1 MSFSIGISWF
11 CRRLPN
17 SWVLPI
23 LTWWYFRLQGS
34 IYISTSCQVI
44 SYEIRYGRPYI
55 EAAPSSLVLGSLLI
69 LYHEEV
75 TVAKQPP
82 TLIRLLH
89 YIYRCT
95 ELSKPQAALTYHPIK
110 RILTLLFLASYTSSA
125 QKMYVHRSELK
136 GIHSH
141 TKNKNNLG
149 NAFQ

>member
-1 MSFSIGISWF
+1 MGLTYSDMMIFSSARQYIHLYFMSSYILWNTIRASLYRGCSPFAGLGIVVNLVS
-11 CRRLPN
+11 RRSN
-17 SWVLPI
+17 CSQ
-23 LTWWYFRLQGS
+23 TAT
-34 IYISTSCQVI
+34 YINTVTTL
-44 SYEIRYGRPYI
+44 YI
-55 EAAPSSLVLGSLLI
+55 
-69 LYHEEV
+69 
-75 TVAKQPP
+75 
-82 TLIRLLH
+82 

-95 ELSKPQAALTYHPIK
+95 ELSKPPAALTYHPIK

>member
-1 MSFSIGISWF
+1 MGLTYSDMMIFSSARQYIHLYFMSSYILWNTIRASLYRGCSPFAGLGIVVNLVS
-11 CRRLPN
+11 RRSN
-17 SWVLPI
+17 CSQ
-23 LTWWYFRLQGS
+23 TAT
-34 IYISTSCQVI
+34 YINT
-44 SYEIRYGRPYI
+44 
-55 EAAPSSLVLGSLLI
+55 
-69 LYHEEV
+69 V
-75 TVAKQPP
+75 T
-82 TLIRLLH
+82 TL

-95 ELSKPQAALTYHPIK
+95 ELSKPPAALTYHPIK

>member
-1 MSFSIGISWF
+1 MGLTYSDMVIFLSARQYIHLYFMSSYILWNTIRASLYRGCSPFAGLGIVVNLVS
-11 CRRLPN
+11 RRSN
-17 SWVLPI
+17 CSQ
-23 LTWWYFRLQGS
+23 TAT
-34 IYISTSCQVI
+34 YINT
-44 SYEIRYGRPYI
+44 
-55 EAAPSSLVLGSLLI
+55 
-69 LYHEEV
+69 V
-75 TVAKQPP
+75 TK
-82 TLIRLLH
+82 L

-95 ELSKPQAALTYHPIK
+95 ELSKPPAALTYHPIK

>member
-1 MSFSIGISWF
+1 MGLTYSDMVIFLSARQYIHLYFMSSYILWNTIRASLYRGCSLFAGLGVVVNLVS
-11 CRRLPN
+11 RRSN
-17 SWVLPI
+17 CSQ
-23 LTWWYFRLQGS
+23 TAT
-34 IYISTSCQVI
+34 YINT
-44 SYEIRYGRPYI
+44 
-55 EAAPSSLVLGSLLI
+55 
-69 LYHEEV
+69 V
-75 TVAKQPP
+75 T
-82 TLIRLLH
+82 TL

-95 ELSKPQAALTYHPIK
+95 ELSKPPAALTYHPIK

>member
-1 MSFSIGISWF
+1 MGLTYSDMSARQYIHLYFMSSYILWNTIRASLYRGCSPFAGLGIVVNLVS
-11 CRRLPN
+11 RRSN
-17 SWVLPI
+17 CSQ
-23 LTWWYFRLQGS
+23 TAT
-34 IYISTSCQVI
+34 YINTVTTL
-44 SYEIRYGRPYI
+44 YI
-55 EAAPSSLVLGSLLI
+55 
-69 LYHEEV
+69 
-75 TVAKQPP
+75 
-82 TLIRLLH
+82 

-95 ELSKPQAALTYHPIK
+95 ELSKPPAALTYHPIK

>member
-1 MSFSIGISWF
+1 MGLTYSDMVIFLSARQYIHLYFMSSYILWNTIRASLYRGCSPFAGLGIVVNLVS
-11 CRRLPN
+11 RRSN
-17 SWVLPI
+17 CSQ
-23 LTWWYFRLQGS
+23 TAT
-34 IYISTSCQVI
+34 YINT
-44 SYEIRYGRPYI
+44 
-55 EAAPSSLVLGSLLI
+55 
-69 LYHEEV
+69 V
-75 TVAKQPP
+75 T
-82 TLIRLLH
+82 TI

-95 ELSKPQAALTYHPIK
+95 ELSKPPAALTYHPIK

>member
-1 MSFSIGISWF
+1 MGLTYSDMVIFLSARQYIHLYFMSSYILWNTIRASLYRGCSLFAGLGVVVNLVS
-11 CRRLPN
+11 RRSN
-17 SWVLPI
+17 CSQ
-23 LTWWYFRLQGS
+23 TAT
-34 IYISTSCQVI
+34 YINTVTTL
-44 SYEIRYGRPYI
+44 YI
-55 EAAPSSLVLGSLLI
+55 
-69 LYHEEV
+69 
-75 TVAKQPP
+75 
-82 TLIRLLH
+82 

-95 ELSKPQAALTYHPIK
+95 ELSKPPAALTYHPIK

>member
-1 MSFSIGISWF
+1 MGLTYSDMMIFSSARQYIHLYFMSSYILWNTIRASLYRGCSLFAGLGVVVNLVS
-11 CRRLPN
+11 RRSN
-17 SWVLPI
+17 CSQ
-23 LTWWYFRLQGS
+23 TAT
-34 IYISTSCQVI
+34 YINT
-44 SYEIRYGRPYI
+44 
-55 EAAPSSLVLGSLLI
+55 
-69 LYHEEV
+69 V
-75 TVAKQPP
+75 T
-82 TLIRLLH
+82 TL

-95 ELSKPQAALTYHPIK
+95 ELSKPPAALTYHPIK

>member
-1 MSFSIGISWF
+1 MGLTYSDMMIFSSARQYIHLYFMSSYILWNTIRASLYRGCSLFAGLGVVVNLVS
-11 CRRLPN
+11 RRSN
-17 SWVLPI
+17 CSQ
-23 LTWWYFRLQGS
+23 TAT
-34 IYISTSCQVI
+34 YINTVTTL
-44 SYEIRYGRPYI
+44 YI
-55 EAAPSSLVLGSLLI
+55 
-69 LYHEEV
+69 
-75 TVAKQPP
+75 
-82 TLIRLLH
+82 

-95 ELSKPQAALTYHPIK
+95 ELSKPPAALTYHPIK

>member
-1 MSFSIGISWF
+1 MGLTYSDMVIFLSARQYIHLYFMSSYILWNTIRASLYRGCSPFAGLGIVVNLVS
-11 CRRLPN
+11 RRSN
-17 SWVLPI
+17 CSQ
-23 LTWWYFRLQGS
+23 TAT
-34 IYISTSCQVI
+34 YINT
-44 SYEIRYGRPYI
+44 
-55 EAAPSSLVLGSLLI
+55 
-69 LYHEEV
+69 V
-75 TVAKQPP
+75 T
-82 TLIRLLH
+82 TL

-95 ELSKPQAALTYHPIK
+95 ELSKPPAALTYHPIK